1 MWRTRRT
8 EPQWRDLGDGPRLSF
23 HLGPSVQL
31 DTFQAESF
39 QRISVRLLSSVVSG
53 KDLVVADHARL
64 AEARE

>member
-23 HLGPSVQL
+23 HLGASVQL
-31 DTFQAESF
+31 DTLQAEAF
-39 QRISVRLLSSVVSG
+39 QRISVRLLSTVVSG
-53 KDLVVADHARL
+53 KDLIVADHARL